1 MITMKHHKTPQHKP
15 QHHKVVT
22 VPKKVHHV
30 KRVAPRSVEKAAPPR
45 LEKEP
50 EYMIQVG
57 DPKMLRKDLLES
69 LREVIIFMQG
79 YETFR
84 RIQEEKVA
92 LFTMLKSQV
101 KEINSMVDNKLKK
114 YLPKGKLRGI
124 SEKQMHPEEEQ
135 EETLPGEPRIE
146 VVPIERV
153 QRKVVE
159 RVAEQPVQ
167 KAPANELDELE
178 KQLKDIENQLQNI
191 Q

>member
-1 MITMKHHKTPQHKP
+1 MKHHKPQQHKP
-15 QHHKVVT
+15 QHHKVVV
-22 VPKKVHHV
+22 VPKKVHHI
-30 KRVAPRSVEKAAPPR
+30 KRVGSRAAEKAAAPRS
-45 LEKEP
+45 EKEP

-84 RIQEEKVA
+84 KIQEEKVA

-124 SEKQMHPEEEQ
+124 SEKQMHPEEQQE
-135 EETLPGEPRIE
+135 EETLQGEPRIE
-146 VVPIERV
+146 IVPIERV

-159 RVAEQPVQ
+159 QPAQ

-178 KQLKDIENQLQNI
+178 KQLRDIENQLQNI

>member
-1 MITMKHHKTPQHKP
+1 MTHHKIE
-15 QHHKVVT
+15 HHKHVAVA
-22 VPKKVHHV
+22 KKVHHV
-30 KRVAPRSVEKAAPPR
+30 KRATAERTAPPR
-45 LEKEP
+45 QEKEP

-84 RIQEEKVA
+84 KIQEEKVA

-114 YLPKGKLRGI
+114 YVPKGKLRGF
-124 SEKQMHPEEEQ
+124 SERQMHPEEQPE

-153 QRKVVE
+153 QRRVVE

-178 KQLKDIENQLQNI
+178 KQLRDIENQLQNI